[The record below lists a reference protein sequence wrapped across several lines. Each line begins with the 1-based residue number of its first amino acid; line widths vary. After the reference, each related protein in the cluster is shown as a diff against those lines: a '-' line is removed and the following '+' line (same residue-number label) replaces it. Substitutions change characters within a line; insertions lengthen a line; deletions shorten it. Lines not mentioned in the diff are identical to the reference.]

1 MRQKFGFLTLF
12 LSLLIALSAPHTVL
26 AEEAKEP
33 DYSVLANSLCSLYD
47 GSRVLVEASKDTIYK
62 FISKHENVANPTIED
77 MIYHLNLHKHEMTC
91 SGTNYLSYAFE
102 RRAYNFIILDL
113 FANQLYS
120 DDILLDFNSIT
131 MTKNPETNREEPMT
145 VLDYI
150 DKVALKTYTIAGDNT
165 TQREI
170 KEIRQ
175 MLVEY
180 YGAKHF
186 SELGEVELNEWYR
199 ASFDIFARNGYVTSD
214 LLAGRKWSLEGV
226 LSDVYVSSLSAEKK
240 KQLLAQMDTQFD
252 RVYRARPVCP
262 ASVEDLGVLANHT
275 AKIDYAINLV
285 GCSHEKYQLT
295 AEQQGVIESARKL
308 PRPTL
313 SRAGFAVECHAIS
326 KRTSAWNYSDH
337 FNYRRYADSLC
348 NE

>member
-1 MRQKFGFLTLF
+1 MRQKSGFLTLI
-12 LSLLIALSAPHTVL
+12 LSLLIALSAPHNAL

-33 DYSVLANSLCSLYD
+33 DYSILANRLCTTYNR
-47 GSRVLVEASKDTIYK
+47 SRALVSDSKSIIKD
-62 FISKHENVANPTIED
+62 FVSKHENVANPTIED
-77 MIYHLNLHKHEMTC
+77 MVYYLNLHKHEMIC
-91 SGTNYLSYAFE
+91 DNINYLSYAFE
-102 RRAYNFIILDL
+102 RRAYNLIILDL

-131 MTKNPETNREEPMT
+131 MTKNPETNQEEPMT

-165 TQREI
+165 TKREI
-170 KEIRQ
+170 KEIRR
-175 MLVEY
+175 MLIEDF
-180 YGAKHF
+180 GAKHF
-186 SELGEVELNEWYR
+186 SELGEAEINEWYR
-199 ASFDIFARNGYVTSD
+199 ASFDIFARHGYVTSE

-240 KQLLAQMDTQFD
+240 KQLLAQMDAQFD

-275 AKIDYAINLV
+275 GKIDYAINLV

-295 AEQQGVIESARKL
+295 AEQQGVIESARKQ